1 MNNDIVVADQSG
13 NITAFKD
20 LFLTMNDWGVT
31 PIVFFFILIYLIKS
45 HFDNKRFDLYNAK
58 IVELL
63 KESTKAQNDLTSAI
77 DKQTTFFK
85 NYLQTQ
91 DIHHNEIVKRL
102 EEIKTNQILII
113 TDKICKNF
121 NKGESK

>member
-1 MNNDIVVADQSG
+1 MNNDIIVADQSG

-121 NKGESK
+121 NKGENK